1 MLLNNVLRGVGLTD
15 SEVEV
20 KRVIA
25 DSREVKRGDLFVALE
40 GRKNNGHTFIDNAI
54 EKGAVAVVGTA
65 RIDGLKV
72 PYIRVENGRLAWA
85 KLIAN
90 KYGNPEKHLKFVGV
104 TGTDGKTTTA
114 NLIYEFLKE
123 SGYKVGL
130 ISTVT
135 AYVGNKSIDTGL
147 HTSTPDPDELWM
159 LLHKMKNV
167 GVEYVV
173 LETTSH
179 GIDQER
185 FGDISFELGVLTNV
199 ASDHIDYHKTVEDYA
214 RTKAKLFERSRVA
227 VLHKKTQHL
236 NIFRK
241 AASEKLI
248 YCDRLTEIRKTKYLM
263 VPNLMQEFEM
273 MVYGD
278 WFKVKTSLLGEFN
291 QENILLAARSAL
303 SLGVKMETIVVA
315 LSKFEGVAGRFN
327 IVKNSLGINIVIDF
341 AHTEQ
346 GVGAVLKLVRENLLT
361 DGNQLI
367 VMLGSNGER
376 DRTKRAPM
384 AKMAVT
390 WADKV
395 IITNEDP
402 RNEDPTQIYEDM
414 VKGCVEKMEKV
425 SRVDDRREAIEKA
438 LRMAK
443 KGDWVLLLGKGHERS
458 MNIKG
463 VEVRWNELAEVRK
476 LLLKLKN

>member
-1 MLLNNVLRGVGLTD
+1 MEPT
-15 SEVEV
+15 
-20 KRVIA
+20 
-25 DSREVKRGDLFVALE
+25 
-40 GRKNNGHTFIDNAI
+40 
-54 EKGAVAVVGTA
+54 
-65 RIDGLKV
+65 
-72 PYIRVENGRLAWA
+72 
-85 KLIAN
+85 
-90 KYGNPEKHLKFVGV
+90 
-104 TGTDGKTTTA
+104 
-114 NLIYEFLKE
+114 
-123 SGYKVGL
+123 
-130 ISTVT
+130 
-135 AYVGNKSIDTGL
+135 
-147 HTSTPDPDELWM
+147 
-159 LLHKMKNV
+159 
-167 GVEYVV
+167 
-173 LETTSH
+173 
-179 GIDQER
+179 
-185 FGDISFELGVLTNV
+185 
-199 ASDHIDYHKTVEDYA
+199 
-214 RTKAKLFERSRVA
+214 
-227 VLHKKTQHL
+227 
-236 NIFRK
+236 
-241 AASEKLI
+241 
-248 YCDRLTEIRKTKYLM
+248 
-263 VPNLMQEFEM
+263 LMQEFEM

-361 DGNQLI
+361 NGNQLI
-367 VMLGSNGER
+367 IMLGSNGER

-384 AKMAVT
+384 AKKAVT

-425 SRVDDRREAIEKA
+425 SRVDDRRGAIEKA
-438 LRMAK
+438 LRMAQ

-463 VEVRWNELAEVRK
+463 VEVRWNEFAEVRK
-476 LLLKLKN
+476 LLLKLKQIQD